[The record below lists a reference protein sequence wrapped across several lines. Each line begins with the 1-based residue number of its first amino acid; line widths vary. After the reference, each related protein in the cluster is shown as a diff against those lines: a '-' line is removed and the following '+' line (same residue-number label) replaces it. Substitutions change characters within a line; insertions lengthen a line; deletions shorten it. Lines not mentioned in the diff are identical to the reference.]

1 MPTASPL
8 GVKRNR
14 WSRAAVLRLG
24 GCSARRRVGALGLAI
39 WLSAVHVAGAQQYG
53 EARYDDV
60 SLTPLLGPWIR
71 NDQLSEDPV
80 LKTGEM
86 WQGKNDSARLLRKLA
101 GDAADEFDT
110 VLIRVIDGSMM
121 LQDGR
126 GSFLTYPLD
135 LGEYH
140 RPRGNVRSRLLRLE
154 DPPAIRTATPEW
166 RRVETLHRV
175 GEQLVRVAEFHGSG
189 PGKVEF
195 RTVYDRPGS
204 AGIGYVAKPATIRIV
219 LPQRHGELLG
229 GKVRVQTLII
239 DPRVAAV
246 DFLLDGQLAKRVNRL
261 PFATNLQLADPA
273 REQTLDVQAW
283 GAVGEAL
290 GSDTIVLNR
299 LDTAFTVRIAGIR
312 PDDDGVRVEAAVWVP
327 RTAALERVEF
337 YRSGKLASAVDEFAV
352 PADGTS
358 FTVEAQIVD
367 VGPDDFLRVSARLAD
382 GREREDAELLVGAEF
397 QNEIDVQLVQLQV
410 LVVDRDGNP
419 ASDLKPED
427 FVVREDG
434 EQRQVE
440 NLFVSNDIPLSL
452 GLAIDSSD
460 SVLPIWRDLKTIAA
474 SFVESSLS
482 PGDRAF
488 LVDFDDRVRLLQ
500 PLTGDKVLLVR
511 ALGRLIPFGGTAL
524 NDGLLFSLL
533 QYDREP
539 GRRALVV
546 ITDGADRHSRSRPRQ
561 SADFAEHLGLPI
573 YFIELDPTVGQA
585 VTRFGD
591 RLVDAGSE
599 ARQRQNMRNRFE
611 WISQRTGGRLFHVR
625 LSEDDPP
632 WTDRIGLVF
641 DRIEEDL
648 RQQHVLTYYSGQPLG
663 DPVEPEVRVVR
674 RGLSLRS
681 ALPLERAAA
690 KPRTRS
696 RSRRC
701 RQPSGS
707 RT

>member
-1 MPTASPL
+1 ML
-8 GVKRNR
+8 
-14 WSRAAVLRLG
+14 AVY
-24 GCSARRRVGALGLAI
+24 V
-39 WLSAVHVAGAQQYG
+39 AVAQQYG
-53 EARYDDV
+53 EATYDDV

-71 NDQLSEDPV
+71 NDQLSEDPIA
-80 LKTGEM
+80 KTGEK
-86 WQGKNDSARLLRKLA
+86 WPGNNAPAQLLRELA
-101 GDAADEFDT
+101 RDAADEFDT
-110 VLIRVIDGSMM
+110 VLIRVIDGSIM

-154 DPPAIRTATPEW
+154 DPPTIRTVTPDW
-166 RRVETLHRV
+166 RRVETLQRN
-175 GEQLVRVAEFHGSG
+175 GEQLVRVAELQGSG

-204 AGIGYVAKPATIRIV
+204 AGVGYVAKPATVRIV
-219 LPQRHGELLG
+219 PPQRVGELLG
-229 GKVRVQTLII
+229 GKTKVQTLII

-246 DFLLDGQLAKRVNRL
+246 DFLLDGQLADRVNRP
-261 PFATNLQLADPA
+261 PFETNLQLDDPA

-290 GSDTIVLNR
+290 GSDSVVLNR
-299 LDTAFTVRIAGIR
+299 VDTTFTVRISRIR
-312 PDDDGVRVEAAVWVP
+312 PDEDGVRAEAAVWVP
-327 RTAALERVEF
+327 RTAVLERVHF
-337 YRSGKLASAVDEFAV
+337 YRNGEFVSAVDDLAV
-352 PADGTS
+352 PADGTPV
-358 FTVEAQIVD
+358 TVAAHVVD
-367 VGPDDFLRVSARLAD
+367 VGPDDYLRVSARLAD

-397 QNEIDVQLVQLQV
+397 QNEVDVQLVQLQV

-419 ASDLKPED
+419 ASDLKPKD
-427 FVVREDG
+427 FEVRENG
-434 EQRQVE
+434 EQREVE

-452 GLAIDSSD
+452 GLAVDSSD
-460 SVLPIWRDLKTIAA
+460 SVLPIWKDLKTVAA
-474 SFVESSLS
+474 SFIESSLS

-488 LVDFDDRVRLLQ
+488 LVDFDDSVRLLQ
-500 PLTGDKVLLVR
+500 PLTGDKAFLVR

-533 QYDREP
+533 QYGREP

-546 ITDGADRHSRSRPRQ
+546 ITDGGDRHSRSRPRQ
-561 SADFAEHLGLPI
+561 SADFAERLGLPI
-573 YFIELDPTVGQA
+573 YFIELDPTVTQA

-599 ARQRQNMRNRFE
+599 ARQRQNMRNRLK

-625 LSEDDPP
+625 LAEANPP

-648 RQQHVLTYYSGQPLG
+648 RHQHVLTYYSDQPLG
-663 DPVEPEVRVVR
+663 DPVGPEVHVIR

-681 ALPLERAAA
+681 AVPLVRAGPR
-690 KPRTRS
+690 PRTRN

-701 RQPSGS
+701 RRPSGS